1 MRDNSATTLRNK
13 TGKLYVIGIIAFSG
27 LIIGIT
33 FMKFLF
39 SYAN

>member
-13 TGKLYVIGIIAFSG
+13 TGKIYVIGIIAFSG

-39 SYAN
+39 SYSN

>member
-1 MRDNSATTLRNK
+1 MRDNSAITLKNK
-13 TGKLYVIGIIAFSG
+13 TGKIYVIGIIAFSG
-27 LIIGIT
+27 LITGII